1 MLPVLGAT
9 LLVALLLSVVVD
21 ATRVFL
27 AQRALS
33 ALADG
38 AALSAA
44 DALDEAA
51 FYSRAGSRA
60 DSGPDSGPGSGRSA
74 ALGQG
79 GPLPLDAA
87 AAQEAGARHLAEAGA
102 QARFASFTAVT
113 QLGADG
119 TTVSVT
125 CSAVVRLP
133 VLTAVNAAYADG
145 YPVAVT
151 ASARTPLA
159 R

>member
-51 FYSRAGSRA
+51 FYSRAGS
-60 DSGPDSGPGSGRSA
+60 GPDSGPGSGRSA

-87 AAQEAGARHLAEAGA
+87 AAQDAGARHLAEAGA